1 MGLDEQGVQK
11 IIKGKIHGSMD
22 MDGIGTVQS
31 IRRPKPLNDQFQIY
45 FIQNIDIPVIPVRY
59 YTGIFIGKLIRSK
72 NVGFLGTR
80 FSDPHQMVSNKAPHQ
95 GKILDQKFSF
105 RSCGYQEGYVEC

>member
-22 MDGIGTVQS
+22 MDGTGTVQS
-31 IRRPKPLNDQFQIY
+31 CKRPKPLNDQFQIY

-59 YTGIFIGKLIRSK
+59 F
-72 NVGFLGTR
+72 
-80 FSDPHQMVSNKAPHQ
+80 H
-95 GKILDQKFSF
+95 
-105 RSCGYQEGYVEC
+105 